1 MSRITHTH
9 TKGMDRLTSAHHPRA
24 LPQTADGELSQGR
37 RGPEIGFLADSIPER
52 RDGDKD
58 TVVAEQRPRKADAFQ
73 SSPAPVPERHRQAVA
88 GRLGM
93 VEAKMLTQHKFTP
106 DEKRAIKRTLARE
119 K

>member
-1 MSRITHTH
+1 M
-9 TKGMDRLTSAHHPRA
+9 GAHARRSQLPRR
-24 LPQTADGELSQGR
+24 PPTVDGELSQGR
-37 RGPEIGFLADSIPER
+37 RGPEIGFLADSMPER